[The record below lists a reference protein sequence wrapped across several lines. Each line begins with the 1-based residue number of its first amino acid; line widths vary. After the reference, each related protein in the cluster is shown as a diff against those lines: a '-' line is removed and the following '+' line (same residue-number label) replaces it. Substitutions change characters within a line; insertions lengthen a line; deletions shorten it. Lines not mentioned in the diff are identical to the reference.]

1 MFLLIQGAAIF
12 KIFAQLLSAP
22 VDYVTSI
29 ARTTLKTSSS
39 LSGLNVKVASVSGT
53 REAKVDG
60 SSLDELVGKFQ
71 LALYHQTSRDG
82 PLYEP
87 AAMKEFTAKHA
98 PGLFEML
105 LSAISRDD
113 SRISPDHQKLQ
124 EQRKVVLLQTLA
136 YFRQKPHHL
145 LHQNLNRDFIQI
157 SQSPIAGG
165 FPTMTLVLLQEKQ
178 LRYSCQLSRKW
189 VKTWEN
195 QSRSH
200 KKQLLG
206 GSQREMQSFT

>member
-1 MFLLIQGAAIF
+1 
-12 KIFAQLLSAP
+12 
-22 VDYVTSI
+22 
-29 ARTTLKTSSS
+29 
-39 LSGLNVKVASVSGT
+39 
-53 REAKVDG
+53 
-60 SSLDELVGKFQ
+60 
-71 LALYHQTSRDG
+71 
-82 PLYEP
+82 
-87 AAMKEFTAKHA
+87 MKEFTAKHA

-124 EQRKVVLLQTLA
+124 EQRIVVLLHTLA

-178 LRYSCQLSRKW
+178 LR
-189 VKTWEN
+189 
-195 QSRSH
+195 
-200 KKQLLG
+200 
-206 GSQREMQSFT
+206 